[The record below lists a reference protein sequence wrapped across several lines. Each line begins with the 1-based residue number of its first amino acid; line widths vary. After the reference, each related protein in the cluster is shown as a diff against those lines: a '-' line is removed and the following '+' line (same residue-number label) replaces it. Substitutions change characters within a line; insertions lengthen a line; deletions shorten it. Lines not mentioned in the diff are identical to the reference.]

1 MPIVNYAKLYRMFR
15 LLIGI
20 SLLCSH
26 HLCQLAAV
34 KKTRLQADSLS
45 FWVLG
50 RLFGKIYIFYKFLGG
65 VFSGNT
71 RKKCVGVYN
80 GIPMVYF
87 GGYVLYQ
94 QYVYSVVY
102 VPAICLW
109 CCKSLSF
116 GCI

>member
-15 LLIGI
+15 LLIGL

-34 KKTRLQADSLS
+34 KKTRIQADN
-45 FWVLG
+45 LG
-50 RLFGKIYIFYKFLGG
+50 FGVKPTIWENIFFYKFLGG

-71 RKKCVGVYN
+71 RKKGAGVYN